1 MIGAHASFL
10 FKPFENIDLG
20 LGVEVRRGI
29 KLSGDTDYVQYMD
42 GGPRL
47 SINYNLGKHILLSG
61 VLYPAWVV
69 VRETTLADSFT
80 LDAKIPYASVAV
92 GFLF

>member
-1 MIGAHASFL
+1 M
-10 FKPFENIDLG
+10 
-20 LGVEVRRGI
+20 
-29 KLSGDTDYVQYMD
+29 SGDTDYVQYMD

-47 SINYNLGKHILLSG
+47 SLNYALGEHILLSG
-61 VLYPAWVV
+61 VLHPVWIV
-69 VRETTLADSFT
+69 VRETSAANSFE